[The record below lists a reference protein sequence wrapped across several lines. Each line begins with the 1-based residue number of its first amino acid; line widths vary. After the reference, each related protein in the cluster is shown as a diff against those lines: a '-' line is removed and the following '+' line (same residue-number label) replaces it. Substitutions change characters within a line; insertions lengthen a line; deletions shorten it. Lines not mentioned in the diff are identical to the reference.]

1 MIPILVKKGCGGYS
15 VEQLARKL
23 AKEHQLTRDITFDS
37 EIGMSSVSASNQAVL
52 LKLRLL
58 LREIT
63 GGEEQ
68 HKSCDSLMP
77 SIALKE
83 AEELLLAGFVLIVD
97 EHKQVQF
104 NRQVSYPALTP
115 VQRQYIQAM
124 I

>member
-1 MIPILVKKGCGGYS
+1 M
-15 VEQLARKL
+15 

-37 EIGMSSVSASNQAVL
+37 EVGMFSVSASNQAVL
-52 LKLRLL
+52 LKLSLL
-58 LREIT
+58 LHEIT

-68 HKSCDSLMP
+68 HKSCDSLVP

-83 AEELLLAGFVLIVD
+83 AEELLLAGFVWIVD
-97 EHKQVQF
+97 EHKQAQF
-104 NRQVSYPALTP
+104 NRQAPYPTLTP

>member
-1 MIPILVKKGCGGYS
+1 MIEFFPCILVEHSTSFSIIRTNFHYFDSFLVKKVAVDIALSNGQ
-15 VEQLARKL
+15 ENWQ
-23 AKEHQLTRDITFDS
+23 KEHQLTRDITFDS
-37 EIGMSSVSASNQAVL
+37 EVGMSSVSASNQAVL

-77 SIALKE
+77 RR
-83 AEELLLAGFVLIVD
+83 VYR
-97 EHKQVQF
+97 QF
-104 NRQVSYPALTP
+104 
-115 VQRQYIQAM
+115 IQAM